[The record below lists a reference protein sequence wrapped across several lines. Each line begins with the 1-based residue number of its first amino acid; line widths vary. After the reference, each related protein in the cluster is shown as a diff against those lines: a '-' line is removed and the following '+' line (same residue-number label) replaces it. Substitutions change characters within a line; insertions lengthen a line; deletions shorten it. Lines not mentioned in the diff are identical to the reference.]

1 LILFFIYNKH
11 FGVNGQYV
19 PPTGRNSRRQKAL
32 QQQCAHCLK
41 PGIDR
46 AMRLI
51 KVSPTGE
58 RQHEGGDEM
67 ARQNTLFKEAFNR
80 YAAELTPDAA
90 LPSEPEIAAQLGIS
104 RSTARAILL
113 RLSDAG
119 IIRWNK
125 RQKIVLRKPT
135 DADLFPEEETNSLH
149 DIIER
154 RFMLRILSDDA
165 QPGMQINELELARE
179 IGAGTTSVRE
189 FLIRFS
195 RFGLIEKRPN
205 SHWTLKGF
213 TRDFALELA
222 DVREMFEVHSAT
234 EFARLPA
241 SHPAWAALEAIRD
254 EHHRLQADF
263 DLRYRDFSQLDEKF
277 HLLIHEASRNR
288 FIADFYDVIAIIFHY
303 HYQWN
308 KAMARERNA
317 RAIVEHL
324 DYIDALQSRDPARI
338 EAACRLHLSSARQT
352 LLQSIPA
359 SAGEEAIA

>member
-1 LILFFIYNKH
+1 
-11 FGVNGQYV
+11 
-19 PPTGRNSRRQKAL
+19 
-32 QQQCAHCLK
+32 
-41 PGIDR
+41 
-46 AMRLI
+46 
-51 KVSPTGE
+51 
-58 RQHEGGDEM
+58 M
-67 ARQNTLFKEAFNR
+67 ARQNTLFKEAYNR
-80 YAAELTPDAA
+80 YAALLEPAA
-90 LPSEPEIAAQLGIS
+90 SLPSEPEIAAQLGVS
-104 RSTARAILL
+104 RSTARAILM

-125 RQKIVLRKPT
+125 RDKVVIRRPDDT
-135 DADLFPEEETNSLH
+135 DLFPHEETSSLH

-154 RFMLRILSDDA
+154 SFMRRIMSDDA

-179 IGAGTTSVRE
+179 IGTGTTSVRE

-222 DVREMFEVHSAT
+222 DVREMFEVHSASA
-234 EFARLPA
+234 FARLPDG
-241 SHPAWAALEAIRD
+241 HPAWAALAAIRE
-254 EHHRLQADF
+254 EHQRLQDDF
-263 DLRYRDFSQLDEKF
+263 ETRYRDFSQLDERF

-352 LLQSIPA
+352 LLQSIPVA
-359 SAGEEAIA
+359 TGEEAVP